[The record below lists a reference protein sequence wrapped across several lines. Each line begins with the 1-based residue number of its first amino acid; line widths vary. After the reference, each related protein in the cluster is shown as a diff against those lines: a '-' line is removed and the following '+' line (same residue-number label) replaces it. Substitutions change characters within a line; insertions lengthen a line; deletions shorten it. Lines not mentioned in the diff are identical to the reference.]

1 MPTGHDAPVLRHQ
14 QTAPRIPDMQQMQ
27 IDRSCLRVYPDLL
40 RQPQETTMPINRE
53 IVDPNYPLVKLG
65 VDPSTAIGA
74 QILALRLR
82 RYWLDHNLDVPA
94 EVYVVQSRIDSKGG
108 ARCGHTVYSAR
119 VDFKAA
125 KKVGEH
131 QRIKLILS
139 IEDEA
144 GVYA

>member
-1 MPTGHDAPVLRHQ
+1 M
-14 QTAPRIPDMQQMQ
+14 
-27 IDRSCLRVYPDLL
+27 S
-40 RQPQETTMPINRE
+40 INRE
-53 IVDPNYPLVKLG
+53 IVDPNYPMAKLG

-82 RYWLDHNLDVPA
+82 RYWLDQNLDVPA
-94 EVYVVQSRIDSKGG
+94 EVYVVQSRGDKGG
-108 ARCGHTVYSAR
+108 PAHCRTVYGAR